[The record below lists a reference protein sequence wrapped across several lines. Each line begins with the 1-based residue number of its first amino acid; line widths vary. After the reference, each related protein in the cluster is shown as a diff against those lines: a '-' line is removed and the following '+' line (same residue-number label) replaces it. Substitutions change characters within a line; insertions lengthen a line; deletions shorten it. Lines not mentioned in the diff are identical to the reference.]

1 MYLSRV
7 KIDAYNRKKLKELN
21 HLGAYHAWVEDSF
34 PEEREKPKNERT
46 RKLWR
51 VDELSGEYYL
61 IVLSENKP
69 DFEKLE
75 KYGVKNTAES
85 KNYERLL
92 DSIKP
97 GMRARFKI
105 ELNTVYS
112 TTKNAEKGKRGRV
125 VPVPHEKLVEFFLD
139 RTEKNGFSVNKNE
152 LAITNIGK
160 KLFRRKKEDGEKET
174 RVNLVSATFEGILTV
189 TDEERFRETLVM
201 GIGRKKAYGFGLL
214 TIIPCN
220 E

>member
-1 MYLSRV
+1 M
-7 KIDAYNRKKLKELN
+7 
-21 HLGAYHAWVEDSF
+21 
-34 PEEREKPKNERT
+34 
-46 RKLWR
+46 
-51 VDELSGEYYL
+51 
-61 IVLSENKP
+61 SENKP

-85 KNYERLL
+85 KSYDRLL

-97 GMRARFKI
+97 GMRARFKV

-112 TTKNAEKGKRGRV
+112 TTENVEKGKRGRII
-125 VPVPHEKLVEFFLD
+125 PVPNEKLGEFFFD
-139 RTEKNGFSVNKNE
+139 RTEKNGFSVNENE
-152 LAITNIGK
+152 FAITNIGK
-160 KLFRRKKEDGEKET
+160 KLFLRKKEEEEKGAK
-174 RVNLVSATFEGILTV
+174 VNLVSATFEGILTV
-189 TDEERFRETLVM
+189 TDAEKFRETLVS

>member
-1 MYLSRV
+1 MV
-7 KIDAYNRKKLKELN
+7 EKLKELN
-21 HLGAYHAWVEDSF
+21 HLGAYHSWVEDSF

-51 VDELSGEYYL
+51 VDELRGEYYL

-85 KNYERLL
+85 KSYERLL

-125 VPVPHEKLVEFFLD
+125 VPVPNEKLGEFFFD

-160 KLFRRKKEDGEKET
+160 KLFFRKKEEEKGA

-189 TDEERFRETLVM
+189 TDEQSD
-201 GIGRKKAYGFGLL
+201 
-214 TIIPCN
+214 
-220 E
+220 

>member
-7 KIDAYNRKKLKELN
+7 KIDYYNLKSIKELN
-21 HLGAYHAWVEDSF
+21 HLGAYHSWVEDSF

-51 VDELSGEYYL
+51 VDELRGEYYL

-85 KNYERLL
+85 KSYERLL

-112 TTKNAEKGKRGRV
+112 TAKNAEKGKRGRV
-125 VPVPHEKLVEFFLD
+125 VPVPHEKLGEFFFD

-160 KLFRRKKEDGEKET
+160 KLFLRKKEEEKGA

-189 TDEERFRETLVM
+189 TEEERFRETLVS

>member
-7 KIDAYNRKKLKELN
+7 KIDYYNLKSIKELN
-21 HLGAYHAWVEDSF
+21 HLGAYHSWVEDSF
-34 PEEREKPKNERT
+34 TEEREKPKNERT

-51 VDELSGEYYL
+51 VDELRGEYYL

-85 KNYERLL
+85 KSYERILG
-92 DSIKP
+92 SIKP

-112 TTKNAEKGKRGRV
+112 TTKNVEKGKRGRV
-125 VPVPHEKLVEFFLD
+125 VPVPHEKLGEFFLD
-139 RTEKNGFSVNKNE
+139 RTEKNGFLVNKNE

>member
-7 KIDAYNRKKLKELN
+7 KIDANNRKKLKELN

-85 KNYERLL
+85 KSYERLL

-97 GMRARFKI
+97 GMHARFKV

-112 TTKNAEKGKRGRV
+112 TAKNSEKGKRGRV
-125 VPVPHEKLVEFFLD
+125 VPVPHEKLGEFFLD
-139 RTEKNGFSVNKNE
+139 RTEKNGFLVNKNE

-160 KLFRRKKEDGEKET
+160 KLFRRKKEDGKKET

-189 TDEERFRETLVM
+189 TDEEKFRETLVM

>member
-7 KIDAYNRKKLKELN
+7 KIDYYNLKSIKELN
-21 HLGAYHAWVEDSF
+21 HLGAYHSWVEDSF

-85 KNYERLL
+85 KSYERLL
-92 DSIKP
+92 GSIKP

-112 TTKNAEKGKRGRV
+112 NTKNAEKGKRGRV
-125 VPVPHEKLVEFFLD
+125 VPVPHEKLGEFFLD

-160 KLFRRKKEDGEKET
+160 KLFRRKKEGGEKET
-174 RVNLVSATFEGILTV
+174 RVILVSATFEGILTV

-201 GIGRKKAYGFGLL
+201 GVGRKKAYGFGLL

>member
-7 KIDAYNRKKLKELN
+7 KIDANNRKKLKELN

-85 KNYERLL
+85 KSYDRLL

-97 GMRARFKI
+97 DMRARFKV

-112 TTKNAEKGKRGRV
+112 TTKNVEKGKRGRV
-125 VPVPHEKLVEFFLD
+125 IPVPHEKLGEFFFD
-139 RTEKNGFSVNKNE
+139 RTEKNGFSVNENE
-152 LAITNIGK
+152 FAITNIGK
-160 KLFRRKKEDGEKET
+160 KLFLRKKEEEEKGT
-174 RVNLVSATFEGILTV
+174 KVNLVSATFEGILTV
-189 TDEERFRETLVM
+189 TDVEKFRETLVS

>member
-7 KIDAYNRKKLKELN
+7 KIDYYNLKSIKELN
-21 HLGAYHAWVEDSF
+21 HLGAYHSWVEDSF

-112 TTKNAEKGKRGRV
+112 TTKNVEKGKRGRV
-125 VPVPHEKLVEFFLD
+125 VPVPHEKLGEFFFD

-160 KLFRRKKEDGEKET
+160 KLFLRKKEEEKGA

-189 TDEERFRETLVM
+189 TDEGKFRETLVM
-201 GIGRKKAYGFGLL
+201 GIGRKKAHGFGLL

>member
-7 KIDAYNRKKLKELN
+7 KIDANNRKKLKELN

-85 KNYERLL
+85 KSYERLL

-112 TTKNAEKGKRGRV
+112 NAKNAEKGKRGRV
-125 VPVPHEKLVEFFLD
+125 VPVPHDSLGEFFFD

-160 KLFRRKKEDGEKET
+160 KLFLRKKEEKKGAK
-174 RVNLVSATFEGILTV
+174 VNLVSATFEGILTV
-189 TDEERFRETLVM
+189 TDEKRFRETLVM

>member
-7 KIDAYNRKKLKELN
+7 KIDYYNLKSIKELN
-21 HLGAYHAWVEDSF
+21 HLGAYHSWVEDSF
-34 PEEREKPKNERT
+34 TEEREKPKNERT

-51 VDELSGEYYL
+51 VDELRGEYYL

-85 KNYERLL
+85 KSYERILG
-92 DSIKP
+92 SIKP

-112 TTKNAEKGKRGRV
+112 TTKNVEKGKRGRV
-125 VPVPHEKLVEFFLD
+125 VPVPHEKLGEFFLD
-139 RTEKNGFSVNKNE
+139 RTEKNGFLVNKNE
-152 LAITNIGK
+152 LAITNIEK

>member
-7 KIDAYNRKKLKELN
+7 KIDANNRKKLKELN
-21 HLGAYHAWVEDSF
+21 HLGAYHSWVEDSF

-51 VDELSGEYYL
+51 VDELRGEYYL

-85 KNYERLL
+85 KSYERLL

-125 VPVPHEKLVEFFLD
+125 VPVPNEKLGEFFFD

-160 KLFRRKKEDGEKET
+160 KLFRRKKEGGEKET

-189 TDEERFRETLVM
+189 TDEGKFRETLVM

>member
-7 KIDAYNRKKLKELN
+7 KIDANNRRKLKELN
-21 HLGAYHAWVEDSF
+21 HLGAYHSWVEDSF

-51 VDELSGEYYL
+51 VDELRGEYYL

-85 KNYERLL
+85 KSYERLL

-112 TTKNAEKGKRGRV
+112 TTKNVEKGKRGRV
-125 VPVPHEKLVEFFLD
+125 IPVPHEKLGEFFFD

-160 KLFRRKKEDGEKET
+160 KLFRRKKEGGEKET

>member
-7 KIDAYNRKKLKELN
+7 KIDYYNLKSIIELN
-21 HLGAYHAWVEDSF
+21 HLGAYHSWVEDSF

-51 VDELSGEYYL
+51 VDELRGEYYL

-85 KNYERLL
+85 KSYERLL

-105 ELNTVYS
+105 ELNTVHS
-112 TTKNAEKGKRGRV
+112 NAKNAEKGKRGRV
-125 VPVPHEKLVEFFLD
+125 VPVPHEKLGEFFFD
-139 RTEKNGFSVNKNE
+139 RTEKNGFLVNKNE

-160 KLFRRKKEDGEKET
+160 KLFRRKKEDGGKET

>member
-7 KIDAYNRKKLKELN
+7 KIDANNRRKLKELN

-51 VDELSGEYYL
+51 VDELRGEYYL

-85 KNYERLL
+85 KSYERLL

-112 TTKNAEKGKRGRV
+112 TTKNVEKGKRGRV
-125 VPVPHEKLVEFFLD
+125 IPVPHEKLGEFFFD

-160 KLFRRKKEDGEKET
+160 KLFRRKKEGGEKEK

>member
-7 KIDAYNRKKLKELN
+7 KIDANNRKKLKELN
-21 HLGAYHAWVEDSF
+21 HLGAYHSWVEDSF

-51 VDELSGEYYL
+51 VDELRDEYYL

-85 KNYERLL
+85 KSYDRLL

-112 TTKNAEKGKRGRV
+112 TAKNLEKGKRGRV
-125 VPVPHEKLVEFFLD
+125 VPVSHEKLGEFFLD

-160 KLFRRKKEDGEKET
+160 KLFLRKKEEKGA
-174 RVNLVSATFEGILTV
+174 RVNLVSATFEGILNV
-189 TDEERFRETLVM
+189 TDEGKFRETLVI

>member
-7 KIDAYNRKKLKELN
+7 KIDANNRRKLKELN

-51 VDELSGEYYL
+51 VDELRGEYYL

-85 KNYERLL
+85 KSYDRLL
-92 DSIKP
+92 DSIKS

-112 TTKNAEKGKRGRV
+112 TTKNVEKGKRGRV
-125 VPVPHEKLVEFFLD
+125 VPVPHEKLGDFFFD
-139 RTEKNGFSVNKNE
+139 RTEKNGFLVNKNE

-160 KLFRRKKEDGEKET
+160 KLFRRKKEGGEKET

>member
-51 VDELSGEYYL
+51 VDELRGEYYL

-85 KNYERLL
+85 KSYERLL

-112 TTKNAEKGKRGRV
+112 NAKNAEKGKRGRV
-125 VPVPHEKLVEFFLD
+125 VPVPHEKLGEFFFD

-174 RVNLVSATFEGILTV
+174 RVNLVSATFEGILMV

>member
-7 KIDAYNRKKLKELN
+7 KIDANNRRKLKELN

-51 VDELSGEYYL
+51 VDELRGEYYL
-61 IVLSENKP
+61 IVLSEKKP
-69 DFEKLE
+69 DFGKLE

-105 ELNTVYS
+105 ELNTVHS
-112 TTKNAEKGKRGRV
+112 NAKNAEKGKRGRV
-125 VPVPHEKLVEFFLD
+125 VPVPHEKLGEFFFD

-174 RVNLVSATFEGILTV
+174 RVNLVSATSEGILTV

>member
-1 MYLSRV
+1 M
-7 KIDAYNRKKLKELN
+7 
-21 HLGAYHAWVEDSF
+21 
-34 PEEREKPKNERT
+34 
-46 RKLWR
+46 
-51 VDELSGEYYL
+51 
-61 IVLSENKP
+61 SENKP

-85 KNYERLL
+85 KSYDRLL

-97 GMRARFKI
+97 DIRARFKV

-112 TTKNAEKGKRGRV
+112 TTKNVEKGKRGRV
-125 VPVPHEKLVEFFLD
+125 IPVPHEKLGEFFFD
-139 RTEKNGFSVNKNE
+139 RTEKNGFSVNENE
-152 LAITNIGK
+152 FAITNIGK
-160 KLFRRKKEDGEKET
+160 KLFLRKKEEEEKGT
-174 RVNLVSATFEGILTV
+174 KVNLVSATFEGILTV
-189 TDEERFRETLVM
+189 TDVEKFRETLVM

>member
-85 KNYERLL
+85 KSYERLL

-112 TTKNAEKGKRGRV
+112 NAKNAEKGKRGRV
-125 VPVPHEKLVEFFLD
+125 VPVPHDSLGEFFLE

-160 KLFRRKKEDGEKET
+160 KLFRRKKEGGEKET

>member
-7 KIDAYNRKKLKELN
+7 KIDYYNLKSIKELN
-21 HLGAYHAWVEDSF
+21 HLGAYHSWVEDSF

-51 VDELSGEYYL
+51 VDELRGEYYL
-61 IVLSENKP
+61 IVLSEKKP

-112 TTKNAEKGKRGRV
+112 NAKNAEKGKRGRV
-125 VPVPHEKLVEFFLD
+125 VPVPHEKLGEFFLD
-139 RTEKNGFSVNKNE
+139 RTEKNGFLVNKNE

-160 KLFRRKKEDGEKET
+160 KLFRRKKEGGEKET
-174 RVNLVSATFEGILTV
+174 RVNLVSVTFEGILTV
-189 TDEERFRETLVM
+189 TDEKRFRETLVM

>member
-7 KIDAYNRKKLKELN
+7 KIDYYNLKSIKELN
-21 HLGAYHAWVEDSF
+21 HIGAYHAWVEDSF

-51 VDELSGEYYL
+51 VDELRGEYYL

-85 KNYERLL
+85 KSYERLL

-97 GMRARFKI
+97 GMRARFKV

-112 TTKNAEKGKRGRV
+112 TAQNAEKRKRGRV
-125 VPVPHEKLVEFFLD
+125 VPVPHEKLGEFFFD
-139 RTEKNGFSVNKNE
+139 RTEKNGFSVNENE
-152 LAITNIGK
+152 FAITNIGK
-160 KLFRRKKEDGEKET
+160 KLFLRKKEEEEKGT
-174 RVNLVSATFEGILTV
+174 KVNLVSATFEGILTV
-189 TDEERFRETLVM
+189 TDAEKFRETLVS

>member
-7 KIDAYNRKKLKELN
+7 KIDPYNRKKLKELN

-51 VDELSGEYYL
+51 VDELRGEYYL

-112 TTKNAEKGKRGRV
+112 NAKNAEKGKRGRV
-125 VPVPHEKLVEFFLD
+125 VPVPHEKLGEFFLD
-139 RTEKNGFSVNKNE
+139 RTEKNGFLVNKNE

-160 KLFRRKKEDGEKET
+160 KLFRRKKEGGGKET

-189 TDEERFRETLVM
+189 TDEGKFRETLVM

>member
-7 KIDAYNRKKLKELN
+7 KIDANNRRKLKELN

-51 VDELSGEYYL
+51 VDELRGEYYL

-85 KNYERLL
+85 KSYDRLL

-97 GMRARFKI
+97 DMCARFKV

-112 TTKNAEKGKRGRV
+112 TTKNVEKGKRGRV
-125 VPVPHEKLVEFFLD
+125 IPVPHEKLGEFFFD
-139 RTEKNGFSVNKNE
+139 RTEKNGFSVNENE
-152 LAITNIGK
+152 FAITNIGK
-160 KLFRRKKEDGEKET
+160 KLFLRKKEEEEKGT
-174 RVNLVSATFEGILTV
+174 KVNLVSATFEGILTV
-189 TDEERFRETLVM
+189 TDVEKFRETLVS

>member
-21 HLGAYHAWVEDSF
+21 HLGAYHSWVEDSF

-125 VPVPHEKLVEFFLD
+125 VPVPHEKLGEFFLD

>member
-51 VDELSGEYYL
+51 VDELRGEYYL

-69 DFEKLE
+69 DFKKLE

-85 KNYERLL
+85 KSYERLL

-112 TTKNAEKGKRGRV
+112 NAKNAEKGKRGRV
-125 VPVPHEKLVEFFLD
+125 VPVPHDSLGEFFLE

-160 KLFRRKKEDGEKET
+160 KLFRRKKEGGEKET

>member
-7 KIDAYNRKKLKELN
+7 KIDYYNLKSIKELN

-34 PEEREKPKNERT
+34 SEEREKPKNERT

-85 KNYERLL
+85 KSYERLL

-112 TTKNAEKGKRGRV
+112 NAKNAEKGKRGRV
-125 VPVPHEKLVEFFLD
+125 VPVPHEKLGEFFLD
-139 RTEKNGFSVNKNE
+139 RTEKNGFLVNKNE

-160 KLFRRKKEDGEKET
+160 KLFRRKKEGGGKET

>member
-125 VPVPHEKLVEFFLD
+125 VPVPHEKLGVFFLD

>member
-7 KIDAYNRKKLKELN
+7 KIDANNRKKLKELN
-21 HLGAYHAWVEDSF
+21 HLGAYHSWVEDSF
-34 PEEREKPKNERT
+34 PEEREKTKNERT

-51 VDELSGEYYL
+51 VDELRGEYYL

-85 KNYERLL
+85 KSYERLL

-105 ELNTVYS
+105 KLNTVYS
-112 TTKNAEKGKRGRV
+112 NAKNAEKGKRGRV
-125 VPVPHEKLVEFFLD
+125 VPVPHEKLGEFFLD
-139 RTEKNGFSVNKNE
+139 RSEKNGFSVNKNE

-160 KLFRRKKEDGEKET
+160 KLFRRKKEGGEKET

>member
-7 KIDAYNRKKLKELN
+7 KIDYHNLKSIKELN
-21 HLGAYHAWVEDSF
+21 HLGAYHSWVEDSF

-51 VDELSGEYYL
+51 VDELRGEYYL

-85 KNYERLL
+85 KSYERLL

-112 TTKNAEKGKRGRV
+112 TTKNVEKGKRGRV
-125 VPVPHEKLVEFFLD
+125 VPVSHEKLGEFFFD

-160 KLFRRKKEDGEKET
+160 KLFLRKKEEKKGAK
-174 RVNLVSATFEGILTV
+174 VNLVSATFEGILTV
-189 TDEERFRETLVM
+189 TDEKRFRETLVM
-201 GIGRKKAYGFGLL
+201 GIGRKKRTASDFLQ
-214 TIIPCN
+214 
-220 E
+220 

>member
-7 KIDAYNRKKLKELN
+7 KVDANNRRKLKELN

-51 VDELSGEYYL
+51 VDELRGEYYL

-85 KNYERLL
+85 KSYDRLL
-92 DSIKP
+92 DSIKS

-112 TTKNAEKGKRGRV
+112 TTKNVEKGKRGRV
-125 VPVPHEKLVEFFLD
+125 VPVPHEKLGEFFFD

-152 LAITNIGK
+152 LAFTNIGK
-160 KLFRRKKEDGEKET
+160 KLFRRKKEGGEKET

-189 TDEERFRETLVM
+189 TDEKRFRETLVM

>member
-7 KIDAYNRKKLKELN
+7 KIDANNRKKLKELN
-21 HLGAYHAWVEDSF
+21 HLGAYHSWVEDSF

-85 KNYERLL
+85 KSYERLL

-112 TTKNAEKGKRGRV
+112 NAKNAEKGKRGRV
-125 VPVPHEKLVEFFLD
+125 VPVPHEKLGEFFLD
-139 RTEKNGFSVNKNE
+139 RTEKNGFLVNKNE

-160 KLFRRKKEDGEKET
+160 KLFRRKKEGGEKET

-189 TDEERFRETLVM
+189 TDEKRFRETLVM

>member
-7 KIDAYNRKKLKELN
+7 KIDANNRKKLKELN

-51 VDELSGEYYL
+51 VDELRGEYYL

-85 KNYERLL
+85 KSYERLL
-92 DSIKP
+92 GSIKP

-112 TTKNAEKGKRGRV
+112 NTKNAENGKRGRV
-125 VPVPHEKLVEFFLD
+125 VPVPHEKLGEFFFD

-201 GIGRKKAYGFGLL
+201 GIGRKKSVRLRTSYNNTLQ
-214 TIIPCN
+214 
-220 E
+220 

>member
-7 KIDAYNRKKLKELN
+7 KIDANNRRKLKELN

-51 VDELSGEYYL
+51 VDELRGEYYL
-61 IVLSENKP
+61 IVLSEKKP

-105 ELNTVYS
+105 ELNTVHS
-112 TTKNAEKGKRGRV
+112 NAKNAEKGKRGRV
-125 VPVPHEKLVEFFLD
+125 VPVPHEKLGEFFFD